1 MADFSLFG
9 YSISKKKPEPK
20 EAQSFVVPQ
29 DDDGA
34 TNVNATGFYGTYLD
48 IDVSAKSENDLIN
61 RYRDV
66 SLYPECDMAC
76 EDIVN
81 EAVAGEDDEK
91 IVNIVLDKIDLSPNV
106 KKMIEEEFKNV
117 LTLLDFNSKAH
128 DIFKRWYV
136 DGRVYYHKIVDTSKP
151 KQGIIE
157 LRYIDPRKI
166 KKVRQIEKKKDP
178 ATGVEFIAKITEF
191 FVYNDK
197 GLIAQV
203 PNTASVTQ
211 GLKIAPDSIALCTS
225 GLVDLDKNM
234 VLGYLHKAI
243 KVVNQL
249 RMVED
254 AIVIYRMTRAP
265 ERRIFYID
273 VGNLPKAKAEQY
285 VKSLMNQYRNKIT
298 YDASTGEVRDEKKTL
313 SMLED
318 FWMPRR
324 EGGKGTEITTL
335 PGGANLGEI
344 ADVTYFQNKLYQ
356 ALNVPISRLKPDSGF
371 NFGRSA
377 EISRDELKFSKFV
390 SRLRKRFSELFDDL
404 LRTQLILK
412 GVMTEA
418 DWDSIKEDIYY
429 DFTKDAYVAEN
440 KEGELLRN
448 RVDLL
453 NQVMPYVGTYF
464 SREYVYEKVLR
475 MDDDEVE
482 QMKDQLDSDDELKKQ
497 MELQGMGLGPGVTQ
511 AAALSA
517 SNKAKP
523 QTKTETKPE
532 TK

>member
-91 IVNIVLDKIDLSPNV
+91 IVNIVLDKLELSPNV

-335 PGGANLGEI
+335 PGGAKI
-344 ADVTYFQNKLYQ
+344 
-356 ALNVPISRLKPDSGF
+356 
-371 NFGRSA
+371 GRA
-377 EISRDELKFSKFV
+377 HV
-390 SRLRKRFSELFDDL
+390 
-404 LRTQLILK
+404 
-412 GVMTEA
+412 
-418 DWDSIKEDIYY
+418 
-429 DFTKDAYVAEN
+429 
-440 KEGELLRN
+440 
-448 RVDLL
+448 
-453 NQVMPYVGTYF
+453 
-464 SREYVYEKVLR
+464 
-475 MDDDEVE
+475 
-482 QMKDQLDSDDELKKQ
+482 
-497 MELQGMGLGPGVTQ
+497 
-511 AAALSA
+511 
-517 SNKAKP
+517 
-523 QTKTETKPE
+523 
-532 TK
+532 